1 MMLRPDLSKDILGL
15 YRNGRAATV
24 EWKSG
29 PPPRIDGYTVGAPL
43 ITGPAPHDG
52 EMHPDGD
59 ELLFVISGRIDV
71 FLEEEGSET
80 TVEVT
85 EGQSLVIPKGTWH
98 RVVPRD
104 PTRLLHITPGPGAQW
119 RPVRNR

>member
-1 MMLRPDLSKDILGL
+1 MMLKLDLSKDILGL
-15 YRNGRAATV
+15 FRDGRAEPL

-43 ITGPAPHDG
+43 MTGPAPHNG

-59 ELLFVISGRIDV
+59 ELLYVIKGRMDV
-71 FLEEEGSET
+71 VLEEKGSET

-85 EGQSLVIPKGTWH
+85 EGQSLVVPKGTWH
-98 RVVPRD
+98 RVIPRE
-104 PTRLLHITPGPGAQW
+104 PTRLFHITPGPHAEW
-119 RPVRNR
+119 RPLK